1 MRTQNGT
8 RYYTV
13 GEVADLVG
21 VSAQTLRVWEQ
32 KGLLVPERSNG
43 RQRLYTAEQ
52 LERANQVALLRRR
65 HGWNPA
71 AIKSSLA
78 SEPSR
83 QAWAQLTLG
92 GRLRVARRSRELT
105 IREAARLV
113 DVSRSLLSSIERGEA
128 NASSQLIAR
137 LANAYRMPTTAFVAG
152 GDPDARIVRAD
163 QRPRTVLADGVAW
176 EELAGPGHN
185 LEPAVLL
192 VPAGADS
199 GGAYSRPGEVFVH
212 VLAGVLAFS
221 VDGDAETELG
231 SGDSIILRPPST
243 WSWRNAGRRDARALY
258 VEQLSPED
266 WT

>member
-1 MRTQNGT
+1 MRVHNGT
-8 RYYTV
+8 SYYTA

-32 KGLLVPERSNG
+32 KGLLVPKRSNG
-43 RQRLYTAEQ
+43 RQRLYTSEQ

-78 SEPSR
+78 SETSR

-92 GRLRVARRSRELT
+92 GRLPVPRRSRDLT

-113 DVSRSLLSSIERGEA
+113 DISRSLLSSIERGEA
-128 NASSQLIAR
+128 SASSQVIAR
-137 LANAYRMPTTAFVAG
+137 LANAYRMPSTAFVAG

-163 QRPRTVLADGVAW
+163 QRPQTVLADGVTW

-185 LEPAVLL
+185 LEPAVLR
-192 VPAGADS
+192 VPSGAGS

-212 VLAGVLAFS
+212 VLSGALSFS
-221 VDGDAETELG
+221 VDGDEETRLKP
-231 SGDSIILRPPST
+231 GDSIILRPPST
-243 WSWRNAGRRDARALY
+243 WSWRNPGRQEARAVY